1 MLAVELKN
9 KLNISDEEFNKLI
22 NLYGLQRLN
31 EIDNLLAQKI
41 LKRYSIQKAY
51 ENLSNLK
58 GIVIEGLFGKYDYNL
73 EFNNMVNI
81 YVAENG
87 HGKTTII
94 KILVAVL
101 NRDIEALRNMPFNK
115 VILKFK
121 ENDDVIIQKPS
132 TILKRNGFK
141 FEEKNLCD
149 LEYLA
154 SRKNAPK
161 AIKILT
167 GKIGQSLIPIDEVR
181 MILEVLKENDIISSL
196 ELKESNRFLNKNTNK
211 FYLSFEDIS
220 NNVKELVKYL
230 PTFRRVEAD
239 LKELYSE
246 ESEVEK
252 YLQDSRLRFGLKD
265 VESILQNLRTKL
277 TTEAFETHAVINGQI
292 LGDLVSKSSLK
303 ITEEQ
308 RQAIT
313 LEKVQIIL
321 GRIGKDKVAGA
332 ENLTS
337 FIKEGKINYQGN
349 NKEFVEYYLY
359 KLIRIYESQS
369 EVDNKI
375 KKYRDICNS
384 YLINKEL
391 QYDEISAR
399 IYIVDK
405 EDTSEIKFSELSSG
419 EKQILSI
426 FSELYLED
434 NPNMIYLIDEPELSL
449 SIAWQKKILKDII
462 NSGKV
467 SLLIATTHSP
477 FIFKNEL
484 EVFAKDLNKFKIKT
498 LSKEIK

>member
-1 MLAVELKN
+1 M
-9 KLNISDEEFNKLI
+9 
-22 NLYGLQRLN
+22 
-31 EIDNLLAQKI
+31 
-41 LKRYSIQKAY
+41 
-51 ENLSNLK
+51 
-58 GIVIEGLFGKYDYNL
+58 
-73 EFNNMVNI
+73 
-81 YVAENG
+81 
-87 HGKTTII
+87 
-94 KILVAVL
+94 
-101 NRDIEALRNMPFNK
+101 
-115 VILKFK
+115 
-121 ENDDVIIQKPS
+121 
-132 TILKRNGFK
+132 
-141 FEEKNLCD
+141 
-149 LEYLA
+149 
-154 SRKNAPK
+154 
-161 AIKILT
+161 
-167 GKIGQSLIPIDEVR
+167 
-181 MILEVLKENDIISSL
+181 
-196 ELKESNRFLNKNTNK
+196 
-211 FYLSFEDIS
+211 
-220 NNVKELVKYL
+220 
-230 PTFRRVEAD
+230 
-239 LKELYSE
+239 
-246 ESEVEK
+246 
-252 YLQDSRLRFGLKD
+252 
-265 VESILQNLRTKL
+265 ESILQNLRTKL

>member
-220 NNVKELVKYL
+220 NNVKELV
-230 PTFRRVEAD
+230 
-239 LKELYSE
+239 
-246 ESEVEK
+246 
-252 YLQDSRLRFGLKD
+252 
-265 VESILQNLRTKL
+265 
-277 TTEAFETHAVINGQI
+277 
-292 LGDLVSKSSLK
+292 
-303 ITEEQ
+303 
-308 RQAIT
+308 
-313 LEKVQIIL
+313 
-321 GRIGKDKVAGA
+321 
-332 ENLTS
+332 
-337 FIKEGKINYQGN
+337 
-349 NKEFVEYYLY
+349 
-359 KLIRIYESQS
+359 
-369 EVDNKI
+369 
-375 KKYRDICNS
+375 
-384 YLINKEL
+384 
-391 QYDEISAR
+391 
-399 IYIVDK
+399 
-405 EDTSEIKFSELSSG
+405 
-419 EKQILSI
+419 
-426 FSELYLED
+426 
-434 NPNMIYLIDEPELSL
+434 
-449 SIAWQKKILKDII
+449 
-462 NSGKV
+462 
-467 SLLIATTHSP
+467 
-477 FIFKNEL
+477 
-484 EVFAKDLNKFKIKT
+484 
-498 LSKEIK
+498 